1 MNAQQIQWVQ
11 SSFQTLAAD
20 PDGVARA
27 FYAQLFRIAPELRP
41 MFKPEMG
48 EQRARLMQVLAAAV
62 RGLDDLDRLLP
73 TLHALGR
80 RHAGYGVEPRHYA
93 VVGRALVEM
102 GGMPVWRE
110 GVTTDN
116 GHWIIDVTGLDYSDP
131 DRLEARIDAIAG
143 VVSNGLFCRRRADL
157 VVTDGVLRTPLAGA

>member
-93 VVGRALVEM
+93 VVGRALVDTLRV
-102 GGMPVWRE
+102 GLGAAF
-110 GVTTDN
+110 TA
-116 GHWIIDVTGLDYSDP
+116 DV
-131 DRLEARIDAIAG
+131 EAAWCA
-143 VVSNGLFCRRRADL
+143 AYAA
-157 VVTDGVLRTPLAGA
+157 LAEAMISGSAATAAAV